1 MAIVFVILGALAGTL
16 ASHVAEALM
25 TGRRPAKPA
34 CPYCSTPYPL
44 IQWSA
49 TVAVF
54 AGKRRCGQCGKPFRW
69 PRLAGELFTAV
80 TWGLL
85 AGRNGLNARV
95 VFSMLAVIP
104 LTMILVTDLE
114 AKRVPNVI
122 ILPAIG
128 AILVLSAIFGPAL
141 PALTAWAWW
150 YGPAGALAAFIVLRS
165 FVSFGV
171 AVFGPGA
178 MGEGD
183 ITLATYTGAVVGFP
197 LIILALLLTIVFG
210 GIGAAGVLV
219 GKRGSLKT
227 AIPYGPFIILGCAV
241 TMLWGPQILHW
252 YLVG

>member
-1 MAIVFVILGALAGTL
+1 MTTLFVIFGLLAGTI

-25 TGRRPAKPA
+25 TGRRLAKPI
-34 CPYCSTPYPL
+34 CPYCSTSYTPL
-44 IQWSA
+44 QWSA
-49 TVAVF
+49 TLAL
-54 AGKRRCGQCGKPFRW
+54 AIGKRCCAQCGKPFRW
-69 PRLAGELFTAV
+69 PRLAGELFTAL

-85 AGRNGLNARV
+85 AGMNGVDARV
-95 VFSMLAVIP
+95 VFSMLTILP

-128 AILVLSAIFGPAL
+128 AILILSVIFGPAL
-141 PALTAWAWW
+141 PTITAWTWW
-150 YGPAGALAAFIVLRS
+150 YGPAGALTAFIVLRI

-197 LIILALLLTIVFG
+197 LIIVALLLTIVFG
-210 GIGAAGVLV
+210 GIGAFGVLAT
-219 GKRGSLKT
+219 KRGSLRT

-241 TMLWGPQILHW
+241 AMLWGPEILLW
-252 YLVG
+252 YVS